1 MRKAFSDQRRLD
13 CRGVLDVELNLDCR
27 DEIIPILRALQ
38 EVYQQPGLR
47 KRILDLIGRDVNR
60 DARRDVGRQGMNYW
74 HILVLVAVRLGCDLD
89 YDKLQDLAEN
99 HTALRHIMQIGDWRQ
114 DLDFGWRRIRDNI
127 CLLKPETIEKIS
139 QAIVAHGQRLEPKA
153 AERMRADFFVVN
165 TNIHWPSD
173 SSLIRDGIRKIL
185 ELCVAIDSVLNLG
198 GWRQSQH
205 LLRKIKKQARNIDRI
220 ASRKGTGY
228 QDRLK
233 REYALLLKSSG
244 AILRRAEQL
253 LRAAETSPHRGA
265 LAVPV
270 ARLREF
276 FDRTE
281 QVRDIARRRVLK
293 GEQIPNAE
301 KIFSL
306 FEPHTQL
313 YKRGKAGEPI
323 QFGRMALIFEDQAGF
338 LTHSYVLGR
347 EELEREV
354 IVPQTKFVKQ
364 RFQGQLKGVSFDR
377 GGHSPENQR
386 LLADIVDEPC
396 LPMPGVRQAAEQERT
411 ATTSFR
417 QARQRHPGVE
427 SAIGA
432 LQSGNGLE
440 RCRDR
445 TEPGL
450 KRYVA
455 LGVLGRNLHVLGKL
469 LIAREAGAREAART
483 KRKHRAA

>member
-13 CRGVLDVELNLDCR
+13 CRGVLDVELNLHCR
-27 DEIIPILRALQ
+27 DEIVPILRALQ
-38 EVYQQPGLR
+38 EVYQQPELR

-60 DARRDVGRQGMNYW
+60 DARRDVGRQGMDYW

-99 HTALRHIMQIGDWRQ
+99 HAALRHIMQIGDWRR
-114 DLDFGWRRIRDNI
+114 DLDFGWRRIRDNV
-127 CLLKPETIEKIS
+127 CLLKSETIEKIS
-139 QAIVAHGQRLEPKA
+139 QAIVAHGHRLEPGSP
-153 AERMRADFFVVN
+153 ERMRADFFVVN

-185 ELCVAIDSVLNLG
+185 ELCVVIDSVLHRG
-198 GWRQSQH
+198 GWRQSRH
-205 LLRKIKKQARNIDRI
+205 LLKEIKNLARNIDRI

-233 REYALLLKSSG
+233 REYALLLEKSG
-244 AILRRAEQL
+244 NIMRRAERL
-253 LRAAETSPHRGA
+253 LLAAEASQGLD
-265 LAVPV
+265 LAMP
-270 ARLREF
+270 AAQLREF

-323 QFGRMALIFEDQAGF
+323 QFGRMVLIFEDQAGF
-338 LTHSYVLGR
+338 LAHSYVLGR

-354 IVPQTKFVKQ
+354 IVPQTKIVKQ
-364 RFQGQLKGVSFDR
+364 RFKDRLKSVSFDR

-386 LLADIVDEPC
+386 LLAEIIDEPC
-396 LPMPGVRQAAEQERT
+396 LPMPGLRQAAEQERT

-417 QARQRHPGVE
+417 EARQRHPGVE

-455 LGVLGRNLHVLGKL
+455 LGILGRNLHVLGKL
-469 LIAREAGAREAART
+469 LIAREASECEAARS

>member
-1 MRKAFSDQRRLD
+1 MRKAFSDQGRLD
-13 CRGVLDVELNLDCR
+13 CRGVLGAELNLDCR
-27 DEIIPILRALQ
+27 DEIVPILRAIQ
-38 EVYQQPGLR
+38 HVYAQPELR
-47 KRILDLIGRDVNR
+47 KKILDLIGRDVNR
-60 DARRDVGRQGMNYW
+60 DARRDVGRKGMDYW
-74 HILVLVAVRLGCDLD
+74 HILVLAALRLGCDLD
-89 YDKLQDLAEN
+89 YDKLHDLAEN
-99 HTALRHIMQIGDWRQ
+99 HAAMRHIMQIGDWRQ
-114 DLDFGWRRIRDNI
+114 DTDFCWRRIRDNV
-127 CLLKPETIEKIS
+127 CLLSPETIETIS
-139 QAIVAHGQRLEPKA
+139 QAIVAEGHRLEPKA

-185 ELCVAIDSVLNLG
+185 DLCVEIDSALNLG
-198 GWRQSQH
+198 GWRQSRY
-205 LLRKIKKQARNIDRI
+205 LLRKIKQLARNIDRI

-233 REYALLLKSSG
+233 REYTMLLEESG
-244 AILRRAEQL
+244 KIMRRAERL
-253 LRAAETSPHRGA
+253 LLAAEADKRLKFAASA
-265 LAVPV
+265 

-281 QVRDIARRRVLK
+281 QVRAIARRRVLN
-293 GEQIPNAE
+293 GEQIANSE

-313 YKRGKAGEPI
+313 YKRGKAGEPV
-323 QFGRMALIFEDQAGF
+323 QFGRMALIFEDGAGF

-354 IVPQTKFVKQ
+354 IVPQTKIVKK
-364 RFQGQLKGVSFDR
+364 RFKGQLKGVSFDR
-377 GGHSPENQR
+377 GCHSPENQR
-386 LLADIVDEPC
+386 LLADIVDERC

-417 QARQRHPGVE
+417 QARRHHPGVE

-455 LGVLGRNLHVLGKL
+455 LGIPGRNLHVLGKL
-469 LIAREAGAREAART
+469 LIAREARECEAARS
-483 KRKHRAA
+483 KRKRRAA